1 MSQHVVNQES
11 LAQATVSKSSPIND
25 TLLRRFLVLAAIRLL
40 KKFRPRTGNVLLLSD
55 RLCVKFGPLRH
66 LSEASTM
73 RFIAQHTS
81 IPVPKVHCAFER
93 RGWTYILMDR
103 INGEMVGQGWVHRSA
118 KSKAKILWQ
127 LKQFMQEMRNISPPS
142 AHVANVDG
150 GSLFD
155 CRLPGPSLRFGP
167 FKSIEEF
174 HNHLREGIQFHPNL
188 DPVVIEL
195 INLHDRTWPQPV
207 FTHGDLS
214 SLNILV
220 RGDEVV
226 GIIDWETSGWLPS
239 YWEYTTAC
247 QVNPQNYFWRDEV
260 DKFLDPMPAE
270 LAMEKIRQKYFGDF
284 WDGLMR
290 IFFVRIW
297 ATSGKYIK
305 LRL

>member
-1 MSQHVVNQES
+1 M
-11 LAQATVSKSSPIND
+11 VSKSSPIND
-25 TLLRRFLVLAAIRLL
+25 TLLRMFLVLAAIRLL
-40 KKFRPRTGNVLLLSD
+40 KKFRPRTGVLLLSD

-81 IPVPKVHCAFER
+81 ILVAKVHCAFER

-103 INGEMVGQGWVHRSA
+103 IDGEMVGQGWVHRSA

-142 AHVANVDG
+142 AHVANVDSG
-150 GSLFD
+150 FLFD

-174 HNHLREGIQFHPNL
+174 HNHLRKGIKFPLNL
-188 DPVVIEL
+188 DPEVIEL

-247 QVNPQNYFWRDEV
+247 QVNPQNYFWRDKV
-260 DKFLDPMPAE
+260 NKFLDPMPAE

-284 WDGLMR
+284 
-290 IFFVRIW
+290 
-297 ATSGKYIK
+297 
-305 LRL
+305 